1 MNRKIFKEEELPIKE
16 LETIGLARN
25 GQLLMTDENKLAL
38 LFGRRTSLIRL
49 QNLEDKNL
57 KIGELEAKISVERNS
72 KGKLELKAHPI
83 YHQPVFPVDLTDIEA
98 EKLEQG
104 ETVAIYKKLKDK
116 DETTREYLFEYDPET
131 REYIKTDTGKIEEPL
146 LVNNEILSES
156 QREAFR
162 KGKEVQLSDGT
173 KFRYSGVDTA
183 PFRANCIALAVSLL
197 LDGGLSYVIYRGIK
211 SLTGKEHTSE
221 AHELSKGFQ
230 ESVED
235 LKKAAEYFRSRMKQE
250 PANEAQKIEMNIQN
264 NRSSRSR
271 G

>member
-1 MNRKIFKEEELPIKE
+1 MNRKIFKEEKLPIKA
-16 LETIGLARN
+16 LETIGLAQN
-25 GQLLMTDENKLAL
+25 GQLLMSDENKLAL

-98 EKLEQG
+98 EQLEQG
-104 ETVAIYKKLKDK
+104 ETVAIYKKLNDK
-116 DETTREYLFEYDPET
+116 DEIKREYLFEYDSET
-131 REYIKTDTGKIEEPL
+131 REYIKTDTGRIEEPL
-146 LVNNEILSES
+146 LVNSEILSES

-173 KFRYSGVDTA
+173 TFRYSGIDTA
-183 PFRANCIALAVSLL
+183 PFRANRIALAVSLL
-197 LDGGLSYVIYRGIK
+197 LDGGLSYVIYKGIK
-211 SLTGKEHTSE
+211 SVTGKEHTSE
-221 AHELSKGFQ
+221 AHELSKGFR

-235 LKKAAEYFRSRMKQE
+235 LKKAAEYFRSRRKHE
-250 PANEAQKIEMNIQN
+250 PANEAKEIDLGIEN
-264 NRSSRSR
+264 NRPFRSR
-271 G
+271 